1 MWITDMRHFLDD
13 NGMPVVSGPPGRV
26 ASYLGGI
33 VLALG
38 KAPFDELVV
47 TGIPCRRRPGRR
59 PCPGHICAIKRTNP
73 RWIEWICPHCKDG
86 GVIYN
91 WEGTYWDREPLALH
105 RDC

>member
-73 RWIEWICPHCKDG
+73 RRIEWICPQCKDE

-91 WEGTYWDREPLALH
+91 WEGTYWDKEPLA
-105 RDC
+105 